1 MAPIIVE
8 DEDEFVEL
16 VKDVFDQVTQRIS
29 FAKDWCQKLLDLQ
42 KFSLSLIYYL

>member
-8 DEDEFVEL
+8 DEDEFHEL

-29 FAKDWCQKLLDLQ
+29 FAKDWCEKFLDLQ
-42 KFSLSLIYYL
+42 KFP